1 MVAPLRYG
9 AGVKG
14 KIGQAFE
21 YFLPVITTPIGAEGM
36 KLENQKN
43 AIIAENKKN
52 FAEAIL
58 DLYSNGDLWK
68 NLQNNSENSLFPFS
82 KENLENKIDLIEK
95 NLL

>member
-1 MVAPLRYG
+1 
-9 AGVKG
+9 
-14 KIGQAFE
+14 
-21 YFLPVITTPIGAEGM
+21 M

-43 AIIAENKKN
+43 AIIDENKKN